1 MKNEKVAFVGG
12 GNMARAITSGL
23 LDSGFAA
30 ANILVS
36 EPLAELRASLGDDMP
51 GIVVSADN
59 NEVVAAAGCVVLAV
73 KPQILR
79 EVCRGLRETVQRE
92 RPLIVSLAAGTHGT
106 DIDTWLGGGLS
117 VVRAMPNQP
126 ALLRLGV
133 SGVYVNDQTSAEER
147 DRATEIIGAVG
158 SVVYVDSEA
167 DIDAV
172 TAVSGSGPAYF
183 YLLIDILINTAV
195 ELGITEETAQILA
208 IETARG
214 AAALADSES
223 ESMDTLIARVR
234 SPGGTA
240 AAALDSLEK
249 AKVRDIFSTAIT
261 VARDRAAEL
270 AKGASKSGD

>member
-1 MKNEKVAFVGG
+1 MKNEKVAFIGG

-51 GIVVSADN
+51 GIVLSADN

-183 YLLIDILINTAV
+183 YLLIDILINTAI

>member
-12 GNMARAITSGL
+12 GNMTRAITSGL
-23 LDSGFAA
+23 LDSGFTAS
-30 ANILVS
+30 NILVS
-36 EPLAELRASLGDDMP
+36 EPLAELRASLSDDLP

-79 EVCRGLRETVQRE
+79 DVCHGLRDTVQRE

-106 DIDTWLGGGLS
+106 DIEAWLGGGLS

-126 ALLRLGV
+126 ALLGLGV
-133 SGVYVNDQTSAEER
+133 SGLYVNDQTSTEER
-147 DRATEIIGAVG
+147 DRAAEIIGAVG

-167 DIDAV
+167 DIDTV

-240 AAALDSLEK
+240 AAALDSLEN
-249 AKVRDIFSTAIT
+249 AKVRDIFSAAIKL
-261 VARDRAAEL
+261 ARDRATEL